1 MYVVGLFVFEVHS
14 DILYFTKYKI
24 GPYILYVGLWAGYIT
39 REMKKHCQSSL
50 AVSEASV
57 HCCLHND
64 VRRNCDSRL
73 VTLRAAALCIVIGP
87 VCGFVCVSEGLLP
100 R

>member
-24 GPYILYVGLWAGYIT
+24 DPYILYVGLWAGYIT

-57 HCCLHND
+57 HCLHTD
-64 VRRNCDSRL
+64 VGRKCDSRL
-73 VTLRAAALCIVIGP
+73 VYYTARCGAVYCNRSCLWVCLCV
-87 VCGFVCVSEGLLP
+87 
-100 R
+100 